1 MAPGLRMLKAAEH
14 ISESPSVKTMRFDE
28 PIQGI
33 PGQFVM
39 VWVPGV
45 DEFPMSLSYFGE
57 RPGMTYQVVGEG
69 TKALARTPVGGF
81 VGIRGPYGR
90 GFDIKGK
97 KVMVVAGGMGIAPT
111 APLVELATKDGA
123 SVHLAL
129 GARTASELVFER
141 RCADAGAT
149 VSVSTDDGTKGF
161 SGLVTSLA
169 ESIMDEGRHDSVYVC
184 GPERMIWSM
193 MAPCRTRGLPMQA
206 SVERIMKCGIGICDS
221 CALDG
226 KHVCKDGPVFDIQE
240 LERFPE
246 FGKTKLDRTG
256 KRTGI

>member
-1 MAPGLRMLKAAEH
+1 MAPNLRMLKVAEH
-14 ISESPSVKTMRFDE
+14 ISESPSVKTIRFEE
-28 PIQGI
+28 PIDGI

-45 DEFPMSLSYFGE
+45 DEFPMSVSYFGE
-57 RPGMTYQVVGEG
+57 RPGMTYQVLGEG
-69 TKALARTPVGGF
+69 TEALASTPVGGR

-90 GFDIKGK
+90 GFEIKGK

-111 APLVELATKDGA
+111 APLVERATSTGVA
-123 SVHLAL
+123 VRLAL

-141 RCADAGAT
+141 RCEDAGAT

-161 SGLVTSLA
+161 AGLVTSLA
-169 ESIMDEGRHDSVYVC
+169 ESIMDKERHDSVYVC
-184 GPERMIWSM
+184 GPEKMISSM
-193 MAPCRTRGLPMQA
+193 VASCRTKGLPMQA

-226 KHVCKDGPVFDIQE
+226 KHVCKDGPVFDLQE
-240 LERFPE
+240 LERFAE

-256 KRTGI
+256 RRTDI